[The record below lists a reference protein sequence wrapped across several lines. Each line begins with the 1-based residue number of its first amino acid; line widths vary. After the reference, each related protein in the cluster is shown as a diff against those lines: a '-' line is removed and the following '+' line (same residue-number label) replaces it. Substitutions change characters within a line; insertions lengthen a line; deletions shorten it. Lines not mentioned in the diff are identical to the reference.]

1 MKGWGHD
8 YKIAFTWT
16 ILVALAVAGLGLMS
30 STTSI
35 GIGFIRRTAASLSRL
50 ATVVSVFLLIVAFS
64 QPIGYKGG
72 FIFASFVAFFMVL
85 IWICS
90 YDKGLDFM
98 RFVGTVMKNL
108 WEYIKDKYSKA
119 KESIKNKCTY
129 ASNVWGAAWGRV
141 TKPVALAVVAL
152 ATHRRDQNENQ
163 RSV

>member
-1 MKGWGHD
+1 MD
-8 YKIAFTWT
+8 YLGCLGCSGTWT
-16 ILVALAVAGLGLMS
+16 DGVHNQYWHWVHTPNCYKPVQIGYSCLSV
-30 STTSI
+30 STDHC
-35 GIGFIRRTAASLSRL
+35 
-50 ATVVSVFLLIVAFS
+50 FS

-72 FIFASFVAFFMVL
+72 IIFASFVAFFIVL